1 LLFMSFDSGF
11 KDPFRDEFNL
21 SVKFINNYISK
32 KTKALNLNT
41 VEEFNTI
48 HIEPILENK
57 EENVKKTGEK
67 VIKIS
72 LHFNKNLYESL
83 NQVDKIEYCL
93 ILLNKG
99 IEKLFKTD
107 NTTLFKLNNIFLT
120 FKKENYI
127 NHWLHKRKI
136 FKTEKLEVI
145 LNCEFSSINFILK
158 LLVINTSNKEILLN
172 DILIK
177 TLPDEVCFSNLF
189 KDVLILNDQLIIT
202 EFQNRPKFIFK
213 LEDIYKKEFKYEV
226 TTIGVFYS
234 RLD

>member
-1 LLFMSFDSGF
+1 MSFDSGF